1 MLVIRSMF
9 RNVRKNMACGKLEID
24 ILNTIWTLTA
34 ECEERD
40 ISIQDVV
47 DSLAANGVERA
58 YTTIKTVMDRLTL
71 KSILVRYKVGKKFF
85 YRAAMNKREMAQD
98 ALNTVAEQF
107 FDNDYA
113 KMMKFIET
121 EHSGILV

>member
-1 MLVIRSMF
+1 
-9 RNVRKNMACGKLEID
+9 MACGKLEID